1 MSMADVSANVIGK
14 VIEEKA
20 RRHQERTFLYFHNEE
35 VSFGLLDRRSNQ
47 FGHGLQALGVQKDDK
62 VAVMMQ
68 NHPNTLYTWLGAV
81 KLGAVEVPVNTAYR
95 GDLLRHVINNSQSK
109 VLVIDGDLL
118 ERLLMIRDQLAGLE
132 HIVCHGT
139 IDKAVAAQ
147 LAVLVSSLDEWFEQ
161 SAGPIEVDIR
171 PDDPA
176 GIVYTSGTTGLSK
189 GVVGCHHYFLH
200 TARLLARLRDARS
213 DDVIYTFLP
222 LFHVN
227 AKLMAVMAALV
238 ADARV
243 VLREHFSA
251 SAFWDD
257 VRRYG
262 VTQFNYLGAVMT
274 ILAKQEPKPDDAD
287 NPVRLALGPGCPPD
301 VMRHLEQRYGFT
313 CLEGFGMSEI
323 GIVIHQDI
331 KDRKIGTCGKVLDDL
346 FEVKLFDD
354 DDLEV
359 AVGEIG
365 EIVVRPKKPYIMMSE
380 YYRMPEKTLE
390 VFRNLW
396 FHTGD
401 YARQDEQGYFY
412 FVDRKKDAIRR
423 RGENISSFEV
433 EKVLNSHSKILEA
446 AVFAVPSELGE
457 DEVKANIVLKPGE
470 TLPPEELIKF
480 CNERMAY
487 FAVPRYLEFVAEL
500 PKTPTNRVEKYRLRQ
515 IGLTANTWD
524 REKAGV
530 KITP

>member
-1 MSMADVSANVIGK
+1 MSDNSVNVIGK
-14 VIEEKA
+14 LIEEKA
-20 RRHQERTFLYFHNEE
+20 RRHQERTFLYFHDEE
-35 VSFGLLDRRSNQ
+35 ISFGLLDRRSNQ
-47 FGHGLQALGVQKDDK
+47 FGHGLRALGVQKDDK

-68 NHPNTLYTWLGAV
+68 NHPNNLYTWLGVV
-81 KLGAVEVPVNTAYR
+81 KLGAVEVPINTAYK
-95 GDLLRHVINNSQSK
+95 GDLLQHVINNSQSK
-109 VLVIDGDLL
+109 VLVIDSNLL
-118 ERLLMIRDQLAGLE
+118 ERLLLIQDQLTGLE
-132 HIVCHGT
+132 QIVCHGT
-139 IDKAVAAQ
+139 IDESIAAA
-147 LAVLVSSLDEWFEQ
+147 LPVPISSLDEWFEN
-161 SAGPIEVDIR
+161 SSEPIEVDIR
-171 PDDPA
+171 PGDPA

-189 GVVGCHHYFLH
+189 GVVGSHNYFLH
-200 TARLLARLRDARS
+200 TARLLTRLRDARS

-227 AKLMAVMAALV
+227 AKLMAVTAALV

-243 VLREHFSA
+243 VLRERFSA

-257 VRRYG
+257 VRTYG

-301 VMRHLEQRYGFT
+301 VMRHLEERYGFT

-331 KDRKIGTCGKVLDDL
+331 NNRKIGTCGKVLEDL
-346 FEVKLFDD
+346 FEVKLVDD
-354 DDLEV
+354 DDGEV

-365 EIVVRPKKPYIMMSE
+365 EIVVRPQKPYIMMSE
-380 YYRMPEKTLE
+380 YYHMPEKTLE
-390 VFRNLW
+390 AYRNLW

-401 YARQDEQGYFY
+401 YARQDEQGFFY

-433 EKVLNSHSKILEA
+433 EKVLNSHPQILEA

-457 DEVKANIVLKPGE
+457 DEIKANVVLKSNE
-470 TLPPEELIKF
+470 TLPPEALIEF

-487 FAVPRYLEFVAEL
+487 FAIPRYLEFVAEL

-515 IGLTANTWD
+515 IGLTDHTWD

-530 KITP
+530 KVTR